1 MFGENLYLVPE
12 VMPDLKGLK
21 VLRPGLHLGSAKKDR
36 FEPSH
41 ALALALKKSDVRQSV
56 EVGSEDLALRYL
68 RWETLRAEDF
78 ENREIPVK
86 GWVLVTTGGM
96 SLGFAKAAGGM
107 LKNHYPKGLRIQG
120 G

>member
-1 MFGENLYLVPE
+1 MEA
-12 VMPDLKGLK
+12 
-21 VLRPGLHLGSAKKDR
+21 AKKDR

-41 ALALALKKSDVRQSV
+41 ALALFLKKE
-56 EVGSEDLALRYL
+56 EVKQTRGGRIGDLALKYL
-68 RWETLRAEDF
+68 RGETLRAEDF

-107 LKNHYPKGLRIQG
+107 LEEPLSEGLRIQG